1 MDCMPKP
8 DIVELTIDGKK
19 VQAQAGQLLMVA
31 AREAGFD
38 IPSLC
43 WHRKLSPTGACRLC
57 VVKIDGQRGLVTSCS
72 TKVEAGMTVTAFD
85 EELETERKFLL
96 ASLMSEVGLGSDGS
110 HRDEFA
116 ELCSRY
122 GLVDSASSCKPAGD
136 AWGLPRTLG
145 TYPAPDH
152 SSPVL
157 SFDPALCI
165 KCFRCVKACDE
176 VQGKGVIGVLDRGLD
191 SWIAA
196 GMEDWG
202 HSECDGCGECVQLC
216 PTGALVEKPN
226 REAMKQAGVFRGCS
240 GPSGSSSDHDDHG
253 TGTTRSPN
261 QDTISRVQTTCP
273 YCGVGCQLELTI
285 LDGRIVR
292 SDGVEGVLPNDGR
305 LCVKG
310 RFGYDYVH
318 HPERLTVPLIRNRTI
333 DDTRAG
339 TNGDSNN
346 ASGFREASWDE
357 ALDAAAKGFLA
368 IKEKYGSD
376 ALAGYSSAKCT
387 NEENYLF
394 QKFVRVAF
402 GTNNLDYCT
411 RLCHASTVTAMLKAL
426 GDGAGSNSIQDY
438 ETADC
443 VLVTGNNMIET
454 HPVTATWL
462 KRGLAKGTKLVVID
476 PRWTPLADR
485 ADVWLQARLGT
496 DVALLNGMA
505 RIAIAEG
512 WINRKFL
519 ADRVSGGL
527 EALEG
532 LRQTVEPYT
541 TDEVLRICGVPGDKL
556 REATRLYALAGKSI
570 IATGMGMSQQ
580 AVGTNNVFALMNLM
594 LVTGQI
600 GREGAGMS
608 PPRGQNNV
616 QGATD
621 VGCSPLFYP
630 GYIPAADEDNRARIA
645 SLWGYPVGELPGAKG
660 LSTVEIMKAAGDG
673 IVKGLY
679 VMGENP
685 LHTDPN
691 LNHVEE
697 SVDRLDFMVVQ
708 DIFMTPTATRADVI
722 FPAACFA
729 EKDGTFTNSDRR
741 VLRVRKAVA
750 APGQARTDSW
760 IIEEL
765 ARRMGR
771 PIGPGGSADHY
782 PSAAAI
788 WDETAKAAPIV
799 AGISYSRIEHQGIQW
814 PCPAPDHPGQAT
826 LFLDRFNTPD
836 GLARIVPVAYASGAE
851 PVDDEYPLLLNTGRI
866 LYQYHSST
874 MSLRSGPLSDFAKD
888 SYILVHPDDARRIG
902 LADRQAV
909 RVSSRRGQLQTVVQ
923 VDEGVTPG
931 EVFMPFH
938 FPDALVNKL
947 TRDVLDPSSKIAP
960 LKLSAVRVKGSEG

>member
-1 MDCMPKP
+1 MDSMPTP
-8 DIVELTIDGKK
+8 ETIELTIDGTTVK
-19 VQAQAGQLLMVA
+19 ARAGQLLMEA

-57 VVKIDGQRGLVTSCS
+57 VVKIEGQRGLVTSCS

-85 EELETERKFLL
+85 EELEAERKFLL

-116 ELCSRY
+116 ELCARY
-122 GLVDSASSCKPAGD
+122 GLVDSASSCRPASD

-145 TYPAPDH
+145 DYPAPDH

-157 SFDPALCI
+157 SFDPGLCI
-165 KCFRCVKACDE
+165 KCFRCVKACAE

-191 SWIAA
+191 SYIAA
-196 GMEDWG
+196 GLEDWG

-226 REAMKQAGVFRGCS
+226 REAMKQAGIFHGRIDGGGHSSPSDRGS
-240 GPSGSSSDHDDHG
+240 HSDRG
-253 TGTTRSPN
+253 TGTTRSPK
-261 QDTISRVQTTCP
+261 QDTISRVRTTCP
-273 YCGVGCQLELTI
+273 YCGVACQLELTI
-285 LDGRIVR
+285 LKGRIVR

-318 HPERLTVPLIRNRTI
+318 HPERLTVPLIRNS
-333 DDTRAG
+333 
-339 TNGDSNN
+339 NGNGRGD
-346 ASGFREASWDE
+346 GFREASWDE
-357 ALDAAAKGFLA
+357 ALDAAAKGFSA
-368 IKEKYGSD
+368 IKEKYGPD

-387 NEENYLF
+387 NEENYIF

-454 HPVTATWL
+454 HPITATWL
-462 KRGLAKGTKLVVID
+462 KAGLAKGMKLVVID
-476 PRWTPLADR
+476 PRWTPLADH
-485 ADVWLQARLGT
+485 ADVWLQPRLGT

-527 EALEG
+527 EALEA
-532 LRQTVEPYT
+532 LRLAVEPYT
-541 TDEVLRICGVPGDKL
+541 ADEVLRICGVPGDKL
-556 REATRLYALAGKSI
+556 REATRLYAQAGKSI

-600 GREGAGMS
+600 GRDGAGLS

-621 VGCSPLFYP
+621 VGASPLFYP
-630 GYIPAADEDNRARIA
+630 GYIPATDEANRARIA
-645 SLWGYPVGELPGAKG
+645 TLWGYPVADLPGTKG

-673 IVKGLY
+673 IIKGLY

-697 SVDRLDFMVVQ
+697 SVEKLEFMVVQ
-708 DIFMTPTATRADVI
+708 DIFMTPTAARADVI

-729 EKDGTFTNSDRR
+729 EKEGTFTNSDRR
-741 VLRVRKAVA
+741 VLRVRKAVDV
-750 APGQARTDSW
+750 PGQARDDGW

-771 PIGPGGSADHY
+771 PIGPGGAADHY

-799 AGISYSRIEHQGIQW
+799 AGISYSRLEHQGIQW
-814 PCPAPDHPGQAT
+814 PCPTPEHPGQAT

-851 PVDDEYPLLLNTGRI
+851 PVDADYPLLLNTGRI

-874 MSLRSGPLSDFAKD
+874 MSLRSGPLSAFAKD
-888 SYILVHPDDARRIG
+888 SFILVHPDDASKFG
-902 LADRQAV
+902 LTDGQTV
-909 RVSSRRGQLQTVVQ
+909 RVSSRRGQLQTVVR

-938 FPDALVNKL
+938 YPDALVNKL

-960 LKLSAVRVKGSEG
+960 LKLSAVRVEAAG

>member
-1 MDCMPKP
+1 MPKP
-8 DIVELTIDGKK
+8 DLVELTIDGKK

-57 VVKIDGQRGLVTSCS
+57 VVKIEGQRGLVTSCS
-72 TKVEAGMTVTAFD
+72 TRVEAGMTVTAFD
-85 EELETERKFLL
+85 DELETERKFLL

-116 ELCSRY
+116 ELCARY
-122 GLVDSASSCKPAGD
+122 GLVDSDGGCRPAGD
-136 AWGLPRTLG
+136 TWGLPLTLG
-145 TYPAPDH
+145 DYPAPDN

-157 SFDPALCI
+157 SFDPGLCI

-191 SWIAA
+191 SYIAA

-226 REAMKQAGVFRGCS
+226 REALRLAGVFR
-240 GPSGSSSDHDDHG
+240 
-253 TGTTRSPN
+253 TRSST
-261 QDTISRVQTTCP
+261 DSRDEISRVHTTCP

-285 LDGRIVR
+285 LNGRIVR

-318 HPERLTVPLIRNRTI
+318 HPERLTVPLIRI
-333 DDTRAG
+333 G
-339 TNGDSNN
+339 KGGGKGEYKGDSE
-346 ASGFREASWDE
+346 GFREASWDE
-357 ALDAAAKGFLA
+357 ALDTAARGFLA

-426 GDGAGSNSIQDY
+426 GDGAGSNSIEDY

-462 KRGLAKGTKLVVID
+462 KAGLAKGGKLVVID
-476 PRWTPLADR
+476 PRWTPLADM
-485 ADVWLQARLGT
+485 ADVWLQPRLGT
-496 DVALLNGMA
+496 DVALLNGMV
-505 RIAIAEG
+505 RIAIAED
-512 WINRKFL
+512 WIDRKFL
-519 ADRVSGGL
+519 ENRVSGGL
-527 EALEG
+527 ESLEALR
-532 LRQTVEPYT
+532 LAVEPYT
-541 TDEVLRICGVPGDKL
+541 EDEVLRICGVPGTLL
-556 REATRLYALAGKSI
+556 REATRLYAQAGTSI

-594 LVTGQI
+594 LITGQI
-600 GREGAGMS
+600 GRQGAGMS

-621 VGCSPLFYP
+621 VGASPLFYP
-630 GYIPAADEDNRARIA
+630 GYIPASDDANRARIA
-645 SLWGYPVGELPGAKG
+645 SLWGYPVAELPAAKG

-673 IVKGLY
+673 LIKGLY

-697 SVDRLDFMVVQ
+697 SVEKLEFMVVQ
-708 DIFMTPTATRADVI
+708 DIFMTPTAARADVI
-722 FPAACFA
+722 FPATCFA
-729 EKDGTFTNSDRR
+729 EKEGTFTNSDRR
-741 VLRVRKAVA
+741 VLRVRKAVD
-750 APGQARTDSW
+750 APGQARDDGW

-765 ARRMGR
+765 ARRMDR

-782 PSAAAI
+782 PSATAI
-788 WDETAKAAPIV
+788 WEEVAKAAPIV
-799 AGISYSRIEHQGIQW
+799 AGISYSRLEHQGIQW
-814 PCPAPDHPGQAT
+814 PCPTSDHPGQGT
-826 LFLDRFNTPD
+826 LFLERFNTPD

-874 MSLRSGPLSDFAKD
+874 MSLRSGPLSAFAKD
-888 SYILVHPDDARRIG
+888 SYILVHPDDARQLS
-902 LADRQAV
+902 LAEGQTV
-909 RVSSRRGQLQTVVQ
+909 KVSSRRGELQTVVR
-923 VDEGVTPG
+923 VDGGVTPG

-938 FPDALVNKL
+938 YPDALVNKL

-960 LKLSAVRVKGSEG
+960 LKLSAVRVEAAG

>member
-1 MDCMPKP
+1 MDSMPTP
-8 DIVELTIDGKK
+8 ETIELTIDGKT
-19 VQAQAGQLLMVA
+19 VHAQPGQLLIEVA
-31 AREAGFD
+31 RVAGFD

-57 VVKIDGQRGLVTSCS
+57 VVKIEGQRGLVTSCS

-85 EELETERKFLL
+85 DELEAERKFLL

-116 ELCSRY
+116 ELCARY
-122 GLVDSASSCKPAGD
+122 DLMDSADGCRPAGD
-136 AWGLPRTLG
+136 VWGLPRTLG
-145 TYPAPDH
+145 DYPAPDH

-157 SFDPALCI
+157 SFDPGLCI

-191 SWIAA
+191 SYIAA
-196 GMEDWG
+196 GMKDWG

-226 REAMKQAGVFRGCS
+226 REAMKQAGVFS
-240 GPSGSSSDHDDHG
+240 GRKTDSYAYNSTDSETRK
-253 TGTTRSPN
+253 TGASN
-261 QDTISRVQTTCP
+261 QQEISRVKTTCP

-285 LDGRIVR
+285 LNGRIVR

-318 HPERLTVPLIRNRTI
+318 HPERLTVPLIRI
-333 DDTRAG
+333 G
-339 TNGDSNN
+339 KGGSKGG
-346 ASGFREASWDE
+346 SGGFREASWDE
-357 ALDAAAKGFLA
+357 ALDAAAKGFMA
-368 IKEKYGSD
+368 IKEKYGPD

-462 KRGLAKGTKLVVID
+462 KRGLAKGGKLVVID
-476 PRWTPLADR
+476 PRWTPLADH
-485 ADVWLQARLGT
+485 ADVWLQPRLGT

-527 EALEG
+527 EALEA
-532 LRQTVEPYT
+532 LQLTVEPYT
-541 TDEVLRICGVPGDKL
+541 TDEVLRICSVQGDKL
-556 REATRLYALAGKSI
+556 REATRLYAQAGKSI

-580 AVGTNNVFALMNLM
+580 AVGTNIVFALMNLM

-600 GREGAGMS
+600 GRDGAGLS

-621 VGCSPLFYP
+621 VGASPLFYP
-630 GYIPAADEDNRARIA
+630 GYIPATDEANRARIA
-645 SLWGYPVGELPGAKG
+645 ALWGYPVAELPGTKG

-673 IVKGLY
+673 IIKGLY

-697 SVDRLDFMVVQ
+697 SVEKLDFMVVQ
-708 DIFMTPTATRADVI
+708 DIFMTPTAARADVV

-729 EKDGTFTNSDRR
+729 EKEGTFTNSDRR
-741 VLRVRKAVA
+741 VLRVRKAVD
-750 APGQARTDSW
+750 APGQARDDGW

-771 PIGPGGSADHY
+771 PIGPSGAADHY

-788 WDETAKAAPIV
+788 WDETAKAAPIL
-799 AGISYSRIEHQGIQW
+799 AGISYSRLEHQGIQW
-814 PCPAPDHPGQAT
+814 PCPTPDHPGQAT

-851 PVDDEYPLLLNTGRI
+851 PVDKDYPLLLNTGRI

-874 MSLRSGPLSDFAKD
+874 MSLRSGPLSAFAKD
-888 SYILVHPDDARRIG
+888 SFILVHPEDAGRLG
-902 LADRQAV
+902 LTDGQAV
-909 RVSSRRGQLQTVVQ
+909 RVSSSRGQLQTVVR

-938 FPDALVNKL
+938 YPDALVNKL

-960 LKLSAVRVKGSEG
+960 LKLSAVRVEAAD

>member
-1 MDCMPKP
+1 
-8 DIVELTIDGKK
+8 
-19 VQAQAGQLLMVA
+19 GQLLIEA

-57 VVKIDGQRGLVTSCS
+57 VVKIEGQRGLVTSCS
-72 TKVEAGMTVTAFD
+72 TRVEAGMTVTAFD
-85 EELETERKFLL
+85 EELEAERKFLL

-116 ELCSRY
+116 ELCARY
-122 GLVDSASSCKPAGD
+122 GLVDSAEGSRPAGA
-136 AWGLPRTLG
+136 AWGLPVTLG
-145 TYPAPDH
+145 DYPAPDH

-157 SFDPALCI
+157 SFDPGLCI

-191 SWIAA
+191 SYIAA

-226 REAMKQAGVFRGCS
+226 REAMRQAGVFSSGKRSAETKRGTS
-240 GPSGSSSDHDDHG
+240 QG
-253 TGTTRSPN
+253 
-261 QDTISRVQTTCP
+261 TISRVKTTCP

-285 LDGRIVR
+285 LNGRIVR

-318 HPERLTVPLIRNRTI
+318 HPERLTVPLIRTANTDGNN
-333 DDTRAG
+333 DDTSG
-339 TNGDSNN
+339 HG
-346 ASGFREASWDE
+346 GFREASWDE
-357 ALDAAAKGFLA
+357 ALDVAAAGFMA
-368 IKEKYGSD
+368 IKQKYGPD

-462 KRGLAKGTKLVVID
+462 KRGLAKGGKLVLID

-485 ADVWLQARLGT
+485 ADVWLQPKLGT

-512 WINRKFL
+512 WINRSFL
-519 ADRVSGGL
+519 ENRVSGGL
-527 EALEG
+527 DSLEALR
-532 LRQTVEPYT
+532 LAVEPYT
-541 TDEVLRICGVPGDKL
+541 EAEVLRICGVPGDKL
-556 REATRLYALAGKSI
+556 KEATRLYARAGKSI

-621 VGCSPLFYP
+621 VGASPLFYP
-630 GYIPAADEDNRARIA
+630 GYIPATDEANRARIA
-645 SLWGYPVGELPGAKG
+645 SLWGYPAAELPGTKG

-673 IVKGLY
+673 IIKGLY

-697 SVDRLDFMVVQ
+697 SVEMLEFMVVQ
-708 DIFMTPTATRADVI
+708 DIFMTPTAARADVI

-729 EKDGTFTNSDRR
+729 EKEGTFTNSDRR
-741 VLRVRKAVA
+741 VLRVRKAVD

-771 PIGPGGSADHY
+771 PIGPGGLAARTQSAAKSPSAGHY

-788 WDETAKAAPIV
+788 WDEVARAAPIV
-799 AGISYSRIEHQGIQW
+799 SGISYSRLEHQGIQW
-814 PCPAPDHPGQAT
+814 PCPSPDHPGQGT
-826 LFLDRFNTPD
+826 LFLERFNTPD

-851 PVDDEYPLLLNTGRI
+851 EVDNEYPLLLNTGRI

-874 MSLRSGPLSDFAKD
+874 MSLRSGPLSAFARD
-888 SYILVHPDDARRIG
+888 SYILVHPDDARRLR
-902 LADRQAV
+902 LAEGQPIK
-909 RVSSRRGQLQTVVQ
+909 VSSRRGHLQTVVR
-923 VDEGVTPG
+923 VDSGVTPG

-960 LKLSAVRVKGSEG
+960 LKLSAVRVEAAG

>member
-1 MDCMPKP
+1 MPKP
-8 DIVELTIDGKK
+8 DLVELTIDGKK
-19 VQAQAGQLLMVA
+19 VLAQAGQLLMVA

-57 VVKIDGQRGLVTSCS
+57 IVKIEGQRGLVTSCS

-85 EELETERKFLL
+85 DELETERKFLL
-96 ASLMSEVGLGSDGS
+96 ASLMSEVGSGSDGS

-116 ELCSRY
+116 ELCTRY
-122 GLVDSASSCKPAGD
+122 GLVDSVDGCRPAGD

-145 TYPAPDH
+145 DYPAPDH

-157 SFDPALCI
+157 SFDPGLCI

-191 SWIAA
+191 SYIAA

-226 REAMKQAGVFRGCS
+226 REAMQEARIFRNHS
-240 GPSGSSSDHDDHG
+240 STGSRDES
-253 TGTTRSPN
+253 
-261 QDTISRVQTTCP
+261 SRVKTTCP

-285 LDGRIVR
+285 LNGRIVR

-318 HPERLTVPLIRNRTI
+318 HPDRLTVPLIRT
-333 DDTRAG
+333 DTTDG
-339 TNGDSNN
+339 T
-346 ASGFREASWDE
+346 SGHGGFKEASWEE

-426 GDGAGSNSIQDY
+426 GDGAGSNSIEDY

-462 KRGLAKGTKLVVID
+462 KAGLAKGGKLVVID
-476 PRWTPLADR
+476 PRWTPLADH
-485 ADVWLQARLGT
+485 ADVWLQPRLGT

-512 WINRKFL
+512 WINRSFL

-527 EALEG
+527 DSLEALR
-532 LRQTVEPYT
+532 LAVEPYT
-541 TDEVLRICGVPGDKL
+541 EAQVLRICGVPGDRL
-556 REATRLYALAGKSI
+556 REATRLYAQAGKSI

-580 AVGTNNVFALMNLM
+580 AVGTNNVFALINLM

-600 GREGAGMS
+600 GRQGAGMS

-621 VGCSPLFYP
+621 VGASPLFYP
-630 GYIPAADEDNRARIA
+630 GYIPATNDANLARIA
-645 SLWGYPVGELPGAKG
+645 SLWGYPVAELPAAKG

-673 IVKGLY
+673 VIKGLY

-697 SVDRLDFMVVQ
+697 SVEKLEFLVVQ
-708 DIFMTPTATRADVI
+708 DIFMTPTAARADVI

-741 VLRVRKAVA
+741 VLRVRKAVE

-771 PIGPGGSADHY
+771 PIGPGGSADPY
-782 PSAAAI
+782 TSAAAI
-788 WDETAKAAPIV
+788 WDEVAKAAPIV
-799 AGISYSRIEHQGIQW
+799 AGISYSRLEHQGIQW
-814 PCPAPDHPGQAT
+814 PCPTPDHPGQGT

-851 PVDDEYPLLLNTGRI
+851 SIDDDYPLLLNTGRI

-874 MSLRSGPLSDFAKD
+874 MSLRSGPLSAFAKD
-888 SYILVHPDDARRIG
+888 SYILVHPDDARRLRLTEG
-902 LADRQAV
+902 QQV
-909 RVSSRRGQLQTVVQ
+909 KVSSRRGYLNTVVQ

-938 FPDALVNKL
+938 YPDALVNKL

-960 LKLSAVRVKGSEG
+960 LKLSAVKVEPLPCSP